1 MATNS
6 TTEALLKA
14 AREQGT
20 ASEDA
25 ARAFGQAATNVSKL
39 DSSLG
44 NLGNG
49 AIQFGTALTDGRRGM
64 DKYGAS
70 IESAAQGING
80 LLSMMGIIGK
90 TFGRLALVAG
100 KVAGTILK
108 KNQDILDA
116 YDAFAEF
123 GGASTLTATSLEN
136 IATSHIYGISRI
148 HEVAKTLDKL
158 DGSLTW
164 LNSTAGKGIEEF
176 IKIANVSK
184 ETREEFVRMGMSQ
197 EKLTEAQAQYIK
209 LESYL
214 GGRTQKTF
222 KELQEGSIKYA
233 RNLIELSDLTGQSID
248 QVKEQQEQKRK
259 DFAFNMYLNSL
270 RQKGQTDF
278 ADKMDHLTNVFGG
291 IFGPKSQKGLMDII
305 QFGPNAVGKD
315 AMALRLQTGDA
326 ILDWVEQTKR
336 GEMTEDELEN
346 RLQNARKETLKK
358 FQSGEQNTAALNAEL
373 AEQYGI
379 DDPYFMRSLGKNLEL
394 GRTEVSNT
402 LLENKKSQADAIMDS
417 RIESINAGTAM
428 TNAFDSF
435 IELLTGGV
443 SAAFSGLMEATKFLT
458 EGFVQFSKFLHRF
471 NLLDQIRN
479 LNPLSSTETIENIA
493 NLQNRNMSDLADN
506 QQFARGLSDVLR
518 GAAPYSTE
526 TPYQDNAKGL
536 QQHIARLANTQRL
549 VSETL
554 ASKNTGITFT
564 PPAAGTSS
572 TPSFNSGIPAL
583 AMGPTSNPQEF
594 RTGGIYKGPGTGYG
608 INDDSPL
615 SGMPKAVIPLPSGEE
630 IPVSI
635 KDLPKNLI
643 NKESNLLSQS
653 DAINDILSN
662 YIKALLGPNTGSTE
676 TTTSSMA
683 NSINMNDVLAIVSD
697 KMNDLVS
704 KMNQNIDV
712 QNDLLILARR

>member
-20 ASEDA
+20 ASEDV

-49 AIQFGTALTDGRRGM
+49 FIQFGTALTDGRRGM

-80 LLSMMGIIGK
+80 LLSMMGFVGK

-100 KVAGTILK
+100 KVASTILK

-233 RNLIELSDLTGQSID
+233 RNLIELSDLTGQSVD
-248 QVKEQQEQKRK
+248 QTKEMQARKRE
-259 DFAFNMYLNSL
+259 DFAFNMYLSAQ
-270 RQKGQTDF
+270 REKGPAGEQF
-278 ADKMDHLTNVFGG
+278 ADKMDKFTDQFGG
-291 IFGPKSQKGLMDII
+291 IFGPKAQKGLMDII
-305 QFGPNAVGKD
+305 QFGPNAVKED
-315 AMALRLQTGDA
+315 AMALRLQTGGA
-326 ILDWVEQTKR
+326 ILDWVEKLKR
-336 GEMTEDELEN
+336 GEMKPEEFEN
-346 RLQNARKETLKK
+346 LLQNSSKK
-358 FQSGEQNTAALNAEL
+358 FKNTYFTTSTLNADFAAQSGMT
-373 AEQYGI
+373 
-379 DDPYFMRSLGKNLEL
+379 DPNFMKRFGKNLDLDRGEI
-394 GRTEVSNT
+394 RKT
-402 LLENKKSQADAIMDS
+402 LLDNKKSQADAIMDS
-417 RIESINAGTAM
+417 RIESINAGNAM

-443 SAAFSGLMEATKFLT
+443 SAAFSGLMEATTFLT

-493 NLQNRNMSDLADN
+493 NLQNRNISDLADN
-506 QQFARGLSDVLR
+506 QQFARDLSKFSSV
-518 GAAPYSTE
+518 APYPTE
-526 TPYQDNAKGL
+526 TPYQDTTRGL
-536 QQHIARLANTQRL
+536 QQNIARLANTQRL

-583 AMGPTSNPQEF
+583 AMGPNSSRQEF

-608 INDDSPL
+608 VNDDSPL

-643 NKESNLLSQS
+643 NKESNLLSRS
-653 DAINDILSN
+653 DDINDILSN